1 VYADTSDSQAR
12 HELDLGRVE
21 EAARLEQE
29 VYEIAEKVLAQR
41 PADLR
46 SMANRAL
53 AAGFLGDL
61 AARRH
66 DYATAVEFA
75 AKAEQAG
82 EDYVRFNPAD
92 LGSWV
97 YWVRGRDV
105 VVEAQAEQ
113 GRVLESLAKHR
124 SIVALEKDPRAPPN
138 LPVLLNFTWFELAV
152 SEARV
157 GQPDAAEKSL
167 REAIRANDTLIA
179 KEGKDSPRGLLLRVV
194 PDGVRARLQLY
205 AGGDRRAFESA
216 GGVITSLG
224 QVAIPEDNA
233 NSVAFRQNL
242 RRFSLTTQSIAAI
255 RMRQYAEAEALSRA
269 RLDLPNNPFT
279 NADPEDETSRAKVM
293 LAHAIAEQGRGVE
306 AFGLVESVLAR
317 YRNARSRGADGV
329 SFRRDLAHALF
340 VSAISQPADA
350 AGRGRRTAA
359 LAEASAL
366 IGGLSAEAQRLA
378 DVRMV
383 TQLIAA
389 ARSGSVGG
397 ST

>member
-1 VYADTSDSQAR
+1 
-12 HELDLGRVE
+12 
-21 EAARLEQE
+21 
-29 VYEIAEKVLAQR
+29 
-41 PADLR
+41 
-46 SMANRAL
+46 
-53 AAGFLGDL
+53 
-61 AARRH
+61 
-66 DYATAVEFA
+66 
-75 AKAEQAG
+75 
-82 EDYVRFNPAD
+82 
-92 LGSWV
+92 
-97 YWVRGRDV
+97 V